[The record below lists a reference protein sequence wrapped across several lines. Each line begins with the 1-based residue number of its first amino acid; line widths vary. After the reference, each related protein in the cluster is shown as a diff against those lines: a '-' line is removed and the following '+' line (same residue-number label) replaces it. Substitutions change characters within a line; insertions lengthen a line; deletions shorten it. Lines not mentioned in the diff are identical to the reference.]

1 MGKIT
6 LLILKISGCFI
17 LINIVL
23 FCLYTPEESLG
34 GGYNYNSEC
43 KHISGTQ
50 INIPPHVT
58 NFNYDKRF
66 IIAKQVLELYNPNP
80 IYNKIEY
87 KYPGPGTYY
96 WIIDKRENNYYGP
109 MNDKAFGYRCDSLS
123 IQLTLDPEKE
133 RPYYGKIL
141 R

>member
-43 KHISGTQ
+43 RHISGTQ
-50 INIPPHVT
+50 IDIPPHVT
-58 NFNYDKRF
+58 NFITTNGWH
-66 IIAKQVLELYNPNP
+66 I
-80 IYNKIEY
+80 IEY
-87 KYPGPGTYY
+87 SCQVGT
-96 WIIDKRENNYYGP
+96 IHI
-109 MNDKAFGYRCDSLS
+109 
-123 IQLTLDPEKE
+123 
-133 RPYYGKIL
+133 
-141 R
+141 